1 MEFWVTREFVM
12 EAIRWRGESET
23 PDAAAAISSGVPGGP
38 PDGNRVEPGP
48 LTEKEINFQH
58 LGKLLNKTY
67 PMWYTLHWFSAK
79 LPKIT

>member
-1 MEFWVTREFVM
+1 M

-48 LTEKEINFQH
+48 LTEKKIQFS
-58 LGKLLNKTY
+58 T
-67 PMWYTLHWFSAK
+67 PWRTLQ
-79 LPKIT
+79 

>member
-1 MEFWVTREFVM
+1 M

-48 LTEKEINFQH
+48 LTEKIDQFS
-58 LGKLLNKTY
+58 T
-67 PMWYTLHWFSAK
+67 PWRTLQ
-79 LPKIT
+79 

>member
-1 MEFWVTREFVM
+1 MIGGRTALRGLFPCPPPPAMEFWVTREFVM

-48 LTEKEINFQH
+48 LTEKIDQFS
-58 LGKLLNKTY
+58 T
-67 PMWYTLHWFSAK
+67 PWRTLQ
-79 LPKIT
+79 